1 MDNKVFDTQN
11 SFKYLRICVILAVI
25 SIFLPS
31 EGIWGSIGA
40 ILNIVTLV
48 LTLVAASKL
57 KGLNL
62 YFKKFWIYTLYSLIP
77 AVVMIFI
84 AIFILGSIAGVS
96 GIMNG
101 TGALGLGM
109 FYMFIFFAVMIATIV
124 FEVYAAKNFTE
135 GVKELIYSSR
145 SSEFGNIVEMADEY
159 YKRVKIVIIAIPLMS
174 LLMGMIP
181 VVNIIWAIAITIYGL
196 YHQYKTYQYYKECE
210 DSTPRFFDGENFFRD
225 EFETEEH
232 FWEE

>member
-1 MDNKVFDTQN
+1 MDNKIFDTQN

-25 SIFLPS
+25 SIFLPN
-31 EGIWGSIGA
+31 EGIWGSIGS
-40 ILNIVTLV
+40 ILNIVVLV
-48 LTLVAASKL
+48 LTLVAANKL
-57 KGLNL
+57 KVLNL
-62 YFKKFWIYTLYSLIP
+62 YFKKFWVYTLYSLIP
-77 AVVMIFI
+77 AVVMVVLGII
-84 AIFILGSIAGVS
+84 ILGSIAGIT
-96 GIMNG
+96 GMMNG

-109 FYMFIFFAVMIATIV
+109 FYVFIFFAVMIAAIV

-145 SSEFGNIVEMADEY
+145 SSGFGNIVEMADEY

-181 VVNIIWAIAITIYGL
+181 FVNLIWAIAIAIYGL

-210 DSTPRFFDGENFFRD
+210 DSTPRFFDDENIFRD

>member
-101 TGALGLGM
+101 TGVLGLGM

-135 GVKELIYSSR
+135 GVKELIYSS
-145 SSEFGNIVEMADEY
+145 
-159 YKRVKIVIIAIPLMS
+159 
-174 LLMGMIP
+174 GMIP
-181 VVNIIWAIAITIYGL
+181 VVTIIWAIAITIYGL